1 LDAVVTFAARHF
13 ACSPPPRF
21 SICSSFCGM
30 FAGFAWEPPRTASGS
45 RRMAAFFATS
55 TWIVDAAGD
64 KGEGSSH
71 GGGNATN
78 AGGGGNGQGD
88 GNANADRG
96 GNGQGGGNANP
107 GGGGNGQGGG
117 NANPGGGGTG
127 QGPED
132 GGTEEESEQP
142 PQSVEQPSAVPES
155 YTAIPSGPL
164 RVRHRNGFEEEVGAG
179 RYKMH
184 DNRGRLIVNRVV
196 RSSDYVRLRRLIAE

>member
-1 LDAVVTFAARHF
+1 ML
-13 ACSPPPRF
+13 
-21 SICSSFCGM
+21 
-30 FAGFAWEPPRTASGS
+30 S
-45 RRMAAFFATS
+45 RRLFLAAFFATS

-78 AGGGGNGQGD
+78 AGG
-88 GNANADRG
+88 G

>member
-1 LDAVVTFAARHF
+1 ML
-13 ACSPPPRF
+13 
-21 SICSSFCGM
+21 
-30 FAGFAWEPPRTASGS
+30 S
-45 RRMAAFFATS
+45 RRLFLAAFFATS

-132 GGTEEESEQP
+132 GRTEEESEQP